1 MSLNKENSKTR
12 KYEALRTALHAIIQ
26 FLDDPLVIE
35 IMLNADGRIWV
46 DHIEK
51 GMFFSEITMTPEE
64 GERIIRLLAAAMNA
78 EVNEQSPSLAA
89 KIPGW
94 GARVQAS
101 VPPIVTAPI
110 FALRKPAIKVFSLQD
125 YVDKGILTLAEKK
138 YLADAVKSRKNI
150 LIGGGTGSGKTTL
163 MNALL
168 HEFAGTEERIYV
180 VEDNIELQCS
190 AENRVEILVQPPLY
204 THQRAIMDALR
215 CRPDRI
221 LIGEVRD
228 GAALDML
235 KAWNTGHPG
244 GIATIHANSTASML
258 DRLGQLCEEVMP
270 HAPRYL
276 IGETISIC
284 LHIQRDPTHPAG
296 RSITGIMEVIGDN
309 NGRWDL
315 QMPNVLHTHTALNGL
330 VTQ

>member
-168 HEFAGTEERIYV
+168 HEFAGTEERNYV
-180 VEDNIELQCS
+180 FEDNI
-190 AENRVEILVQPPLY
+190 
-204 THQRAIMDALR
+204 
-215 CRPDRI
+215 
-221 LIGEVRD
+221 
-228 GAALDML
+228 
-235 KAWNTGHPG
+235 
-244 GIATIHANSTASML
+244 
-258 DRLGQLCEEVMP
+258 
-270 HAPRYL
+270 
-276 IGETISIC
+276 
-284 LHIQRDPTHPAG
+284 
-296 RSITGIMEVIGDN
+296 
-309 NGRWDL
+309 
-315 QMPNVLHTHTALNGL
+315 
-330 VTQ
+330 